1 MTQGERIERLGL
13 RHMTFQPS
21 CPAADAALLLAHVNG
36 ASLIVTVGMPAGLE
50 EFLDTGRSSM
60 ASSFLTRATVG
71 SHVADAKAVS
81 QLYRN
86 RVRGW
91 LVLLAVII
99 ALVAVGAAIAT
110 TPVGQDWWDQL
121 SGWLSDQYDWVRGQV
136 T

>member
-1 MTQGERIERLGL
+1 M
-13 RHMTFQPS
+13 
-21 CPAADAALLLAHVNG
+21 LLAHING
-36 ASLIVTVGMPAGLE
+36 ASLIVTAGMPAGLE

-81 QLYRN
+81 LLYRN

-91 LVLLAVII
+91 LVFLVLLI
-99 ALVAVGAAIAT
+99 ALVAVGAAIVT

-121 SGWLSDQYDWVRGQV
+121 QARLGDGYDWARGLV
-136 T
+136 A